1 MDEFFNYFFG
11 FDKAFNYDSLG
22 CRTYKHITKDDKE
35 ILAVNVAGFTKEDIE
50 LTTKTIGN
58 TDYLY
63 ISTTPKEDVKD
74 FVSPFTIRFAVRTNV
89 IGSID
94 AEVKDGMLY
103 ITVTKKENK
112 PNIKINFK

>member
-1 MDEFFNYFFG
+1 MSDFFDYFFG
-11 FDKAFNYDSLG
+11 FDKAFNYGNLG
-22 CRTYKHITKDDKE
+22 GRTYKHISKDNKE
-35 ILAVNVAGFTKEDIE
+35 ILAVNCAGFTKEDVDI
-50 LTTKTIGN
+50 TTKTIGN